1 MSQRDFM
8 YMIAGVAVGY
18 FVIPMIIRPRSTGPT
33 QQPA

>member
-18 FVIPMIIRPRSTGPT
+18 FVLPMILRPRQTAPNQPPT
-33 QQPA
+33 